1 MKKLSRMLKLL
12 AVMMIAGLPQA
23 GAEGLFSKA
32 EQPTFKDQVV
42 LMRIGKDDLMS
53 KQSFRFMSRILE
65 RVEEEQAAAL
75 VVELDTPGG
84 VVWETTDLMMN
95 DLVRLTVPTYA
106 YVNSRAISGGAMVAV
121 ATDTIYMAPA
131 ASIGA
136 AGVVSFA
143 GELGEMERAK
153 AEGMVISSATS
164 VAELKGHDPE
174 LVKAMIKLDESYR
187 KGSVK
192 DGRDELVTLTTQQ
205 AIEVV
210 DGKPVLAKGVAKDLE
225 DLLAQE
231 GITAPLVV
239 PEATG
244 FEQFAWLVAKYSAV
258 LILIGLAGGYLE
270 MKTPGFGIG
279 GTISLLAFGLFF
291 FGNSVAGNLAGYELL
306 GVFVL
311 GVVLIILELFV
322 FPGLI
327 FPGLIGAL
335 LAGGALLFAM
345 VDKVDFSGVG
355 EAGNQ
360 IQAWLGL
367 LRWPVISLSIGVIGS
382 TILMALMMR
391 YLPSAPLF
399 RRLVLQKELAGGAGL
414 DHGETGALGGKRPMV
429 GMSGVAVT
437 DLRPAGKAEIDGRR
451 LNVTCDGFIEAG
463 TPVRVVDQS
472 DFRILV
478 EKLHKGSNLDR

>member
-1 MKKLSRMLKLL
+1 MV
-12 AVMMIAGLPQA
+12 AVLMFAGLPAA
-23 GAEGLFSKA
+23 GADGLFSKA
-32 EQPTFKDQVV
+32 SQPSFEGKVV
-42 LMRIGKDDLMS
+42 VMRIGKDDLMS
-53 KQSFRFMSRILE
+53 KQSFRFMSRIVE
-65 RVEEEQAAAL
+65 RVEEERAAAL
-75 VVELDTPGG
+75 VIELDTPGG

-95 DLVRLTVPTYA
+95 ELVRLTVPTYA

-136 AGVVSFA
+136 SGVVSFA
-143 GELGEMERAK
+143 GELGKMERAK

-174 LVKAMIKLDESYR
+174 LVKAMIKLEESYR
-187 KGSVK
+187 KGPVK
-192 DGRDELVTLTTQQ
+192 EGRDELVTLTTQQ
-205 AIEVV
+205 ATAIV
-210 DGKPVLAKGVAKDLE
+210 DGKPLLAKGVAKDVA
-225 DLLAQE
+225 DLLRQE
-231 GITAPLVV
+231 GITAPVVV

-311 GVVLIILELFV
+311 GVILIILELFI

-327 FPGLIGAL
+327 FPGVIGAL

-345 VDKVDFSGVG
+345 VDKIDFGGLGDASNQVG
-355 EAGNQ
+355 AF
-360 IQAWLGL
+360 LSL

-382 TILMALMMR
+382 TILMILMMR
-391 YLPSAPLF
+391 FLPRAPLF
-399 RRLVLQKELAGGAGL
+399 RRLVLQKELAGGAGFAT
-414 DHGETGALGGKRPMV
+414 GEAGALGGKRPIV
-429 GMSGVAVT
+429 GMSGVALT
-437 DLRPAGKAEIDGRR
+437 DLRPTGKAEIDGRR

-463 TPVRVVDQS
+463 SRVRVVDES

-478 EKLHKGSNLDR
+478 ENLDKGPTLDR